1 MRVKH
6 LLILSFGATD
16 DPKQEVRGSVNAL
29 AKKYGSRPEVLSV
42 WHYPSNIDGGTVEWG
57 EPEPKKQSSS
67 TGGGDGS
74 DYGAYV
80 VFDYAG
86 LSSGYLSLGAQNF
99 ADGVPTGTFETDGQ
113 GVAAVFAE
121 AAFDRHQMPAVG
133 KVCLLACKATNPKA
147 KDRGLG
153 DAFCDALA
161 GECGKRKKAPPLVA
175 GWDTM
180 VTVAFPGHAEE
191 KASGLE
197 EGRKVAGLDFRPG
210 KEAAKHKWVWVWGGS
225 KYARKKAAGTGWS
238 DAKKTPDNKV
248 AVIPTPNEDDT

>member
-6 LLILSFGATD
+6 LLILSFGATN
-16 DPKQEVRGSVNAL
+16 DPQEEVRGSVNAL
-29 AKKYGSRPEVLSV
+29 AKKYGSRSEVLSL
-42 WHYPSNIDGGTVEWG
+42 WHYPANIDGGNIDWG
-57 EPEPKKQSSS
+57 DPESMKQSSS
-67 TGGGDGS
+67 TDGGDMS

-86 LSSGYLSLGAQNF
+86 LTNGYLSLGAQNF
-99 ADGVPTGTFETDGQ
+99 ADGIPTGTAETDGQ

-121 AAFDRHQMPAVG
+121 AAFDLRKMPAVG

-147 KDRGLG
+147 QDRGLG

-161 GECGKRKKAPPLVA
+161 GECGKRGKAPPLVA

-180 VTVAFPGHAEE
+180 VTVAYPGHENE
-191 KASGLE
+191 KARALG
-197 EGRKVAGLDFRPG
+197 EGRKVAGLDYRPG
-210 KEAAKHKWVWVWGGS
+210 KEAAKHKWVWVWDGS
-225 KYARKKAAGTGWS
+225 KYARKKAATTDWS

-248 AVIPTPNEDDT
+248 AVIPTKE